1 MKTSSIIAV
10 PSMAISSVIAVP
22 TGGSSGAPTCS
33 SSQAI
38 SCRNTKMTTTND
50 KSLVSALNGISLLS
64 GRTGVGLCASCS
76 HQSPVRS
83 TSTSQALAE
92 KELLML
98 MTMTMHRQPG
108 Y

>member
-64 GRTGVGLCASCS
+64 GRTGVGL
-76 HQSPVRS
+76 
-83 TSTSQALAE
+83 
-92 KELLML
+92 
-98 MTMTMHRQPG
+98 
-108 Y
+108 